1 MNLNRVYT
9 DERKKSIFI
18 FLYIV
23 FSFYFDNFHIKR
35 QIFSSFPF
43 SIPLFSSI
51 MKEKVLGRMG
61 LIALFTRVYS
71 IGLHGLNAYPVL
83 VEADL
88 SNGLPGFEIVG
99 LPDASV
105 RESKDR
111 VRAALK
117 NSGFTYP
124 MSRITMNLA
133 PADKKK
139 EGSLYDLP
147 LLVALL
153 KASGQLDASTDD
165 CLFAGEL
172 SLAGEV
178 RSIYGV
184 LPMVIAA
191 REAGFARVFVPA
203 ANATEGAVVDGIDV
217 YGVPDIRALLL
228 HLTNQQPLPIAKP
241 LPPEEQPLCQIPDF
255 SDVRG
260 QDEAKRALE
269 IAASGGHNVLL
280 IGPPGSGKSMLA
292 KRLPSILPDMT
303 FDEMLE
309 TTKIHS
315 IAGTLPPGSPL
326 IKNRPFRSPHHTIS
340 SAGLAGGG
348 QSPRPGEISLA
359 HNGVLFLD
367 ELPEFNRNAMEALRQ
382 PMEDAAVTISR
393 ANGAI
398 TYPCSIM
405 MVAAMNPCPCGY
417 FGHPTRP
424 CTCSPQQVNRYL
436 SRVSGPLLD
445 RMDLH
450 IEVPPVEFDELSSH
464 IPSESSQSIRTRV
477 NRARAIQHQRF
488 KGTGITCNARMG
500 TKELRLYCPMHD
512 KAQLLLHNA
521 FDHMGLSARAFSRVL
536 KVARTI
542 ADLDQCEVIQPS
554 HVAEAVQYRSLDR
567 KYWSREL

>member
-1 MNLNRVYT
+1 M
-9 DERKKSIFI
+9 EII
-18 FLYIV
+18 E
-23 FSFYFDNFHIKR
+23 IKR
-35 QIFSSFPF
+35 ENFSSFPF

-191 REAGFARVFVPA
+191 R
-203 ANATEGAVVDGIDV
+203 
-217 YGVPDIRALLL
+217 
-228 HLTNQQPLPIAKP
+228 
-241 LPPEEQPLCQIPDF
+241 
-255 SDVRG
+255 
-260 QDEAKRALE
+260 
-269 IAASGGHNVLL
+269 
-280 IGPPGSGKSMLA
+280 
-292 KRLPSILPDMT
+292 
-303 FDEMLE
+303 
-309 TTKIHS
+309 
-315 IAGTLPPGSPL
+315 
-326 IKNRPFRSPHHTIS
+326 
-340 SAGLAGGG
+340 
-348 QSPRPGEISLA
+348 
-359 HNGVLFLD
+359 
-367 ELPEFNRNAMEALRQ
+367 
-382 PMEDAAVTISR
+382 
-393 ANGAI
+393 
-398 TYPCSIM
+398 
-405 MVAAMNPCPCGY
+405 
-417 FGHPTRP
+417 
-424 CTCSPQQVNRYL
+424 
-436 SRVSGPLLD
+436 
-445 RMDLH
+445 
-450 IEVPPVEFDELSSH
+450 
-464 IPSESSQSIRTRV
+464 
-477 NRARAIQHQRF
+477 
-488 KGTGITCNARMG
+488 
-500 TKELRLYCPMHD
+500 
-512 KAQLLLHNA
+512 
-521 FDHMGLSARAFSRVL
+521 
-536 KVARTI
+536 
-542 ADLDQCEVIQPS
+542 
-554 HVAEAVQYRSLDR
+554 
-567 KYWSREL
+567 